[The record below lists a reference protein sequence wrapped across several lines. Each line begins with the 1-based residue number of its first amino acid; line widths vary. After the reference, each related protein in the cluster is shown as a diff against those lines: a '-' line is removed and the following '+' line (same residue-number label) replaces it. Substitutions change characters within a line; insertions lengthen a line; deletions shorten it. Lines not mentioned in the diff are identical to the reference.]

1 MNDIEILSKKYEL
14 EFRGKVRDI
23 YKIDSNKLLIYTSD
37 RISAFDFTFDDLIPG
52 KGTILTK
59 MAKFWFNH
67 TKHIVNNH
75 LREVKLD
82 LPDNLQERCMVV
94 EKTRVL
100 PVEAIVRG
108 HLAGSAWQTYKYNKE
123 INGLVT
129 EENYRQYD
137 KLPEPIFT
145 PSTKAEQGSKDI
157 NINISEMKDIIGDEL
172 SNRVLNIS
180 IDLYNY
186 AYEYAER
193 KGVIIA
199 DTKFEFGLDSN
210 NNLLLIDEI
219 FTPDCSRFWLYD
231 KNLKRI
237 NHDAFDKQFF
247 RDYLVAN
254 NWDNDQITIPDDIK
268 KKIITK
274 YKTAY
279 DLLTNEI

>member
-1 MNDIEILSKKYEL
+1 MNDIEILSSKYEL

-108 HLAGSAWQTYKYNKE
+108 HLAGSAWQTYKHNKE

-157 NINISEMKDIIGDEL
+157 NINISEMKDIIGDEF
-172 SNRVLNIS
+172 SNKV
-180 IDLYNY
+180 
-186 AYEYAER
+186 
-193 KGVIIA
+193 
-199 DTKFEFGLDSN
+199 
-210 NNLLLIDEI
+210 
-219 FTPDCSRFWLYD
+219 
-231 KNLKRI
+231 
-237 NHDAFDKQFF
+237 
-247 RDYLVAN
+247 
-254 NWDNDQITIPDDIK
+254 
-268 KKIITK
+268 
-274 YKTAY
+274 
-279 DLLTNEI
+279 